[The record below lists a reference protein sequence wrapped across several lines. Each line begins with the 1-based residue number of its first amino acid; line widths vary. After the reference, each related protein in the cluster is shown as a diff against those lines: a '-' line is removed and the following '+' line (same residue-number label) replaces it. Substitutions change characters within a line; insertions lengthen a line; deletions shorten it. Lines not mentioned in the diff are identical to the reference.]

1 MYKVFINEKVIC
13 FTNNLEFEKEFSNVL
28 VLRFYQK
35 ELTPFLLELLNNNTK
50 TNAVIVCV
58 EDVEDA
64 FKIFK
69 TNFKLIQ
76 AAGGIVIN
84 AKNQKLFIYRL
95 GKWDLPKGKIEKNEA
110 NEAAAV
116 REVEEECGINNLI
129 ISNQLMDT
137 YHVYELNGV
146 MVLKQTFWFSMT
158 SDFKG
163 KLTPQITED
172 ITDVQWLN
180 DEKIQTK
187 VLSNTYSSI
196 AELLFSQL
204 K

>member
-58 EDVEDA
+58 EDVEHA

-95 GKWDLPKGKIEKNEA
+95 GKWDLPKGR
-110 NEAAAV
+110 V
-116 REVEEECGINNLI
+116 
-129 ISNQLMDT
+129 
-137 YHVYELNGV
+137 
-146 MVLKQTFWFSMT
+146 
-158 SDFKG
+158 
-163 KLTPQITED
+163 
-172 ITDVQWLN
+172 
-180 DEKIQTK
+180 
-187 VLSNTYSSI
+187 
-196 AELLFSQL
+196 
-204 K
+204 